1 MVADDI
7 LPTIV
12 EFSVAVAGFSGIVAA
27 LAPSRPS
34 QWSPIAQT
42 LFTALLF
49 STAGSASVSLLAMVL
64 LASPVSPASAWATVS
79 AVQGAWLLGIAVL
92 RMRQSRRSG
101 TEPPPGTAVVFTLI
115 LGIAATQLANASLFH
130 LAWVCVGCLALYA
143 AMGFAYFVMLVMS
156 VGVISPAD
164 QQADEAGVE

>member
-7 LPTIV
+7 LSTIV

-34 QWSPIAQT
+34 QWPLVAQT

-49 STAGSASVSLLAMVL
+49 STAISASVSLLAMVL
-64 LASPVSPASAWATVS
+64 LASPVSPATAWATAS
-79 AVQGAWLLGIAVL
+79 AVHGSILLVVAAL
-92 RMRQSRRSG
+92 RTRQNRRSG
-101 TEPPPGTAVVFTLI
+101 AGIPPGTAVVFTAM
-115 LGIAATQLANASLFH
+115 LGIAATQLANASQFQ

-143 AMGFAYFVMLVMS
+143 AMGFAYFVLLVMS
-156 VGVISPAD
+156 IWAISPAA
-164 QQADEAGVE
+164 QQADEADVE